1 MLNNFFPF
9 PVLQTER
16 LILRQLSMQD
26 EKEIFLLRSDESVN
40 KHIDRPR
47 ATSLKDAQEF
57 IKKINDYVAAN
68 ESLYW
73 AINFKNDKKLIGTV
87 CYWNI
92 CKAENRA
99 EIGYELLPSFQGK
112 GIMHEAISEVIEFG
126 FQMMQLQTIEA

>member
-40 KHIDRPR
+40 KHIDRPL

-87 CYWNI
+87 CY
-92 CKAENRA
+92 
-99 EIGYELLPSFQGK
+99 
-112 GIMHEAISEVIEFG
+112 
-126 FQMMQLQTIEA
+126 